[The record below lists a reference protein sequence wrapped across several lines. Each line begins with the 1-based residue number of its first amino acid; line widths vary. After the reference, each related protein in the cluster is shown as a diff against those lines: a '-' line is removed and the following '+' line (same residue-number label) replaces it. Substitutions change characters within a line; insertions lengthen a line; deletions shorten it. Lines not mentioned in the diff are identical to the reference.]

1 MNLNDSPEEKEF
13 RDQARS
19 WLNQN
24 AKPKTKSGGAIL
36 GMPSSQKDYMQ
47 AAKEWQVKKAEA
59 GYAAVT
65 WAKEYGGMGGT
76 SMQSVI
82 YAQEEAKYQVPVGV
96 FEIGLGMC
104 LPTLMTHGTEE
115 HRQRYVKPALH
126 GEEIWCQLFSEPAAG
141 SDVAGVRSRVK
152 KDGEDWILNGQK
164 VWTSGAHFSDYG
176 IIVARSDPSVPKH
189 KGLSFFF
196 LDMKSPGIEVR
207 PIRQMSGDS
216 NFNEVFF
223 TDVRIPDSQRLGEI
237 GQGWQVAI
245 TTLMNERLAVGMGG
259 GKDWRDVLALARDT
273 EIDTGPAIANDHV
286 RAAIANWYVQSQ
298 GLKYTRYRTLTELS
312 KGKTPGP
319 ENSIIKIVSAKKMQE
334 VGAFGMDMLDMG
346 GVLDEGQNGEFLRQ
360 WIGSAGF
367 RIAGGTDEILRN
379 IVAERVLGMP
389 ADIRVDKDVAFEDLP
404 SGR

>member
-1 MNLNDSPEEKEF
+1 MNLNDSPEEAEF
-13 RDQARS
+13 RAQVRS
-19 WLNQN
+19 WLDQN
-24 AKPKTKSGGAIL
+24 AKPKTKMGGAMAGI
-36 GMPSSQKDYMQ
+36 PSSESDFMK
-47 AAKEWQVKKAEA
+47 AAKKWQITKADA
-59 GYAAVT
+59 GYAAIT
-65 WAKEYGGMGGT
+65 WSKEYGGMNGT
-76 SMQSVI
+76 PMLSVI

-104 LPTLMTHGTEE
+104 IPTLMTHGTEE
-115 HRQRYVKPALH
+115 HRQRYVKSALY

-152 KDGEDWILNGQK
+152 QDGDHWILNGQK

-196 LDMKSPGIEVR
+196 LDMKSPGVEVR
-207 PIRQMSGDS
+207 PIKQMSGDS

-259 GKDWRDVLALARDT
+259 GKDWRDVLALARSQ
-273 EIDTGPAIANDHV
+273 EIDTGTAIANDHV

-298 GLKYTRYRTLTELS
+298 GLKYTRYRTLTALS

-319 ENSIIKIVSAKKMQE
+319 ESSIIKIVSAKKMQE
-334 VGAFGMDMLDMG
+334 IGAFGMDLLDMG
-346 GVLDEGQNGEFLRQ
+346 GVLDEAQNGEFMRQ
-360 WIGSAGF
+360 WIGAAGF
-367 RIAGGTDEILRN
+367 RIAGGTDEVLRN

-389 ADIRVDKDVAFEDLP
+389 ADIRVDKKVAFEDLP

>member
-24 AKPKTKSGGAIL
+24 AKPKKQSGGNIA
-36 GMPSSQKDYMQ
+36 GMPSSQKDYMK

-115 HRQRYVKPALH
+115 HRQRYVKPALY